1 MKIITERKMR
11 FIYLLFLLFIF
22 IFIFGSSVREYYRL
36 GFREHKYE
44 VLKTGWQ
51 RILPDGSKKKLNSS
65 EETVL
70 IKDLLIER
78 QLPSEAPIH

>member
-36 GFREHKYE
+36 GFREHKFE

-70 IKDLLIER
+70 IKDCISR
-78 QLPSEAPIH
+78 QCIRI